1 MDFNYN
7 THQFSVGNRLN
18 FCFIPII
25 KRGLPASGIFSSS
38 FNKDCC
44 LQNFLNT
51 FLVTLQSVK
60 EADNLSMANSTSTSS
75 CFHLPD
81 PSFDRVSERFLVN
94 LVTAIINII
103 SSPFAVI
110 LNLLISIAIFNNTLL
125 RTPSNLLIGCLA
137 LSDILVGLTVQPGY
151 VTYRLMENQHRTV
164 PCFVRVMYS
173 NAFYICCGVSFMTLA
188 AVSYERFVAVRL
200 YVRYNNVFSSKRA
213 VKYILAIWMFNVSVT
228 SLQWLGINH
237 VSRATHLLVWFLSL
251 LLSGAANVGV
261 VLVWRRHRRQFQ
273 SHIGH
278 ITNFQWRQ
286 RQKKLTKTVSF
297 IVGFYLLFNIP
308 VLFVT
313 IYHQILKQ
321 DIKTYN
327 HYSWAETIAFLNSC
341 TNPSICLWKNRQ
353 IRQKILLYFRKQT
366 SSSTKRDGVTLRASK
381 ETVPQGRRQL
391 SAVVNTSSL

>member
-1 MDFNYN
+1 
-7 THQFSVGNRLN
+7 
-18 FCFIPII
+18 
-25 KRGLPASGIFSSS
+25 
-38 FNKDCC
+38 
-44 LQNFLNT
+44 
-51 FLVTLQSVK
+51 
-60 EADNLSMANSTSTSS
+60 MANSTSTSS

-94 LVTAIINII
+94 LLTAIINII

-110 LNLLISIAIFNNTLL
+110 LNLLITIAIFNNTLL

-151 VTYRLMENQHRTV
+151 ITFRLMENQHRTV

-173 NAFYICCGVSFMTLA
+173 NAFYICCGVSFMTLT

-200 YVRYNNVFSSKRA
+200 YARYNNVFSSKRA
-213 VKYILAIWMFNVSVT
+213 VKYILAIWMFNVSLT
-228 SLQWLGINH
+228 SLQWVGINN

-251 LLSGAANVGV
+251 LLSGAANVGM
-261 VLVWRRHRRQFQ
+261 VLVWRRHRRQVQ
-273 SHIGH
+273 LHIGH

-286 RQKKLTKTVSF
+286 RQEKLTKTVSF

-327 HYSWAETIAFLNSC
+327 HYSWAETLAFLNSC

-366 SSSTKRDGVTLRASK
+366 SSSTKRNGVTLCASK
-381 ETVPQGRRQL
+381 ETVSQGRRKL
-391 SAVVNTSSL
+391 SVVANTSSL